1 MDIDKAFGK
10 LYEEVKIDEAKEFW
24 AIIDKAKG
32 GEVMAIS
39 SDEKGAKSSVKMSNF
54 SKHDYHFGKDPRTL
68 KIVKVAGSYK
78 QGEKMIG
85 TKLSFKEDVEKEAR
99 TYKDRADDDEKE
111 KKKKHFAFGGKKKSR
126 HGESGY
132 GKGEEVDRKFVEAFG
147 LDERKMT
154 DAEMAERE
162 EIVKKMKPKLQS
174 FKDRY
179 GDDAE
184 KVMYA
189 TATKQ
194 AMEEVE
200 IEEKKSATGYELY
213 HKTFSDAMQHAYAH
227 AKSKGFVVDP
237 KEIDDKVATGPK
249 KPSSGKTNRYSL
261 KAGRKKV
268 EIQVANLDNKRY
280 ELNMYIEAV
289 ELEEGKYRGY
299 DIKKQNRKGQH
310 PLIVPSLEIVGANM
324 KDIKRMIDAKI
335 KKNPK
340 LDIEEV
346 ELDEA
351 FSMRDGDKRVVDAFY
366 DKKTIKAHG
375 ASILTT
381 DGKTLTKTGMGGQDI
396 AKWVNGKIK
405 IVAVSDVKST
415 EQILR
420 YMKKSIPSGV
430 FEEVEI
436 DESTKEYAK
445 SLEKIAR
452 DRQISILS
460 KSDKTTLLKIAALL
474 DKEKKEDV
482 ELEEAF
488 SMGKGD
494 KRVVDAFYDQKEI
507 KAHGA
512 SILTTDGKTLTKRGM
527 GGQDIAKWVN
537 GKIKIVAVSD
547 VKSTEL
553 ILKYMKKSIPSG
565 VFEEIILESTKEYA
579 KSLEKIARD
588 RQISILSK
596 SDKATLLKIAEIL
609 AKEKKEE
616 VKIDEDQGDE
626 EHRELVQFKARWL
639 MKQALKSGKRQ
650 NQAWWNK
657 QARIA
662 GFERGADAV
671 KVLTTILDTQK
682 EDVELDE
689 AEIATS
695 IGSGGTAGLDLGLN
709 FKKKK
714 EDVKKAKALRKQMM
728 DESVQRTTFA
738 GKEVFIVDSET
749 YYNCRLGKKK
759 YGRYEKYVGNGKVG
773 QTIREYGLKYPR
785 RPIILQNG
793 ESGPMLFLKY
803 GRS

>member
-1 MDIDKAFGK
+1 MDIDKTFEE
-10 LYEEVKIDEAKEFW
+10 LYEGW
-24 AIIDKAKG
+24 
-32 GEVMAIS
+32 
-39 SDEKGAKSSVKMSNF
+39 
-54 SKHDYHFGKDPRTL
+54 
-68 KIVKVAGSYK
+68 
-78 QGEKMIG
+78 
-85 TKLSFKEDVEKEAR
+85 KLEKEAS
-99 TYKDRADDDEKE
+99 TYRDRERESKE

-132 GKGEEVDRKFVEAFG
+132 GKGEEVDRKFAEEFG

-154 DAEMAERE
+154 DGEKEERE
-162 EIVKKMKPKLQS
+162 EIVKKLKPKLQS

-179 GDDAE
+179 GDDAK

-194 AMEEVE
+194 AMEEFKLGEGWMKGKYKVTDGKTGKVLGTFNSGAKAQKYVDDIFQKGDYESLTVE
-200 IEEKKSATGYELY
+200 LDEEFELEEKKSATGYELY

-280 ELNMYIEAV
+280 ELNMYIEGV
-289 ELEEGKYRGY
+289 ILESTKEYAK
-299 DIKKQNRKGQH
+299 
-310 PLIVPSLEIVGANM
+310 SLE
-324 KDIKRMIDAKI
+324 KI
-335 KKNPK
+335 ARDRQISILSKSDKTTLLKIAALLDKEKKE
-340 LDIEEV
+340 DV

-430 FEEVEI
+430 FEE
-436 DESTKEYAK
+436 
-445 SLEKIAR
+445 
-452 DRQISILS
+452 
-460 KSDKTTLLKIAALL
+460 
-474 DKEKKEDV
+474 
-482 ELEEAF
+482 
-488 SMGKGD
+488 MG
-494 KRVVDAFYDQKEI
+494 
-507 KAHGA
+507 
-512 SILTTDGKTLTKRGM
+512 
-527 GGQDIAKWVN
+527 N
-537 GKIKIVAVSD
+537 VAPTAPD
-547 VKSTEL
+547 
-553 ILKYMKKSIPSG
+553 
-565 VFEEIILESTKEYA
+565 
-579 KSLEKIARD
+579 
-588 RQISILSK
+588 
-596 SDKATLLKIAEIL
+596 
-609 AKEKKEE
+609 
-616 VKIDEDQGDE
+616 
-626 EHRELVQFKARWL
+626 
-639 MKQALKSGKRQ
+639 
-650 NQAWWNK
+650 
-657 QARIA
+657 
-662 GFERGADAV
+662 
-671 KVLTTILDTQK
+671 
-682 EDVELDE
+682 
-689 AEIATS
+689 
-695 IGSGGTAGLDLGLN
+695 SGGIQYQEPVLGQ
-709 FKKKK
+709 KKKK
-714 EDVKKAKALRKQMM
+714 KKQTI
-728 DESVQRTTFA
+728 DEAVQRTTFA
-738 GKEVFIVDSET
+738 GKDVFIVDSET

-759 YGRYEKYVGNGKVG
+759 YGRYEKYVGNGEVG

>member
-24 AIIDKAKG
+24 AVIDKAKG

-85 TKLSFKEDVEKEAR
+85 TKLSFKEEIEKEAR
-99 TYKDRADDDEKE
+99 TYKDRTDDDEK

-179 GDDAE
+179 GDDAK

-289 ELEEGKYRGY
+289 EL
-299 DIKKQNRKGQH
+299 D
-310 PLIVPSLEIVGANM
+310 
-324 KDIKRMIDAKI
+324 
-335 KKNPK
+335 
-340 LDIEEV
+340 
-346 ELDEA
+346 
-351 FSMRDGDKRVVDAFY
+351 
-366 DKKTIKAHG
+366 
-375 ASILTT
+375 
-381 DGKTLTKTGMGGQDI
+381 
-396 AKWVNGKIK
+396 
-405 IVAVSDVKST
+405 
-415 EQILR
+415 
-420 YMKKSIPSGV
+420 
-430 FEEVEI
+430 
-436 DESTKEYAK
+436 
-445 SLEKIAR
+445 
-452 DRQISILS
+452 
-460 KSDKTTLLKIAALL
+460 
-474 DKEKKEDV
+474 
-482 ELEEAF
+482 EAF

-565 VFEEIILESTKEYA
+565 VFEEVVI
-579 KSLEKIARD
+579 
-588 RQISILSK
+588 
-596 SDKATLLKIAEIL
+596 
-609 AKEKKEE
+609 
-616 VKIDEDQGDE
+616 
-626 EHRELVQFKARWL
+626 
-639 MKQALKSGKRQ
+639 
-650 NQAWWNK
+650 
-657 QARIA
+657 
-662 GFERGADAV
+662 
-671 KVLTTILDTQK
+671 
-682 EDVELDE
+682 DE

-714 EDVKKAKALRKQMM
+714 EDVKKAKALRKQMVG
-728 DESVQRTTFA
+728 EEVQRTTFA
-738 GKEVFIVDSET
+738 GKDVFIVDSET

-759 YGRYEKYVGNGKVG
+759 YGRYEKYVGKGKVG

>member
-10 LYEEVKIDEAKEFW
+10 LYEEV
-24 AIIDKAKG
+24 
-32 GEVMAIS
+32 
-39 SDEKGAKSSVKMSNF
+39 
-54 SKHDYHFGKDPRTL
+54 
-68 KIVKVAGSYK
+68 
-78 QGEKMIG
+78 
-85 TKLSFKEDVEKEAR
+85 EKEAR
-99 TYKDRADDDEKE
+99 TYKDRTDDDEK

-179 GDDAE
+179 GDDA
-184 KVMYA
+184 KSVMYA

-289 ELEEGKYRGY
+289 ELEE
-299 DIKKQNRKGQH
+299 
-310 PLIVPSLEIVGANM
+310 
-324 KDIKRMIDAKI
+324 
-335 KKNPK
+335 
-340 LDIEEV
+340 
-346 ELDEA
+346 A
-351 FSMRDGDKRVVDAFY
+351 FSV
-366 DKKTIKAHG
+366 
-375 ASILTT
+375 
-381 DGKTLTKTGMGGQDI
+381 
-396 AKWVNGKIK
+396 
-405 IVAVSDVKST
+405 
-415 EQILR
+415 
-420 YMKKSIPSGV
+420 
-430 FEEVEI
+430 
-436 DESTKEYAK
+436 
-445 SLEKIAR
+445 
-452 DRQISILS
+452 
-460 KSDKTTLLKIAALL
+460 
-474 DKEKKEDV
+474 
-482 ELEEAF
+482 
-488 SMGKGD
+488 GKGD

-553 ILKYMKKSIPSG
+553 ILKYLKKSIPSG
-565 VFEEIILESTKEYA
+565 VFEEMVIESTKEYA

-596 SDKATLLKIAEIL
+596 SDKTTLLKIAAL
-609 AKEKKEE
+609 LDKEKTN
-616 VKIDEDQGDE
+616 D
-626 EHRELVQFKARWL
+626 
-639 MKQALKSGKRQ
+639 
-650 NQAWWNK
+650 
-657 QARIA
+657 
-662 GFERGADAV
+662 
-671 KVLTTILDTQK
+671 
-682 EDVELDE
+682 
-689 AEIATS
+689 
-695 IGSGGTAGLDLGLN
+695 
-709 FKKKK
+709 
-714 EDVKKAKALRKQMM
+714 
-728 DESVQRTTFA
+728 
-738 GKEVFIVDSET
+738 
-749 YYNCRLGKKK
+749 
-759 YGRYEKYVGNGKVG
+759 
-773 QTIREYGLKYPR
+773 
-785 RPIILQNG
+785 
-793 ESGPMLFLKY
+793 
-803 GRS
+803 

>member
-10 LYEEVKIDEAKEFW
+10 LYEEV
-24 AIIDKAKG
+24 
-32 GEVMAIS
+32 
-39 SDEKGAKSSVKMSNF
+39 
-54 SKHDYHFGKDPRTL
+54 
-68 KIVKVAGSYK
+68 
-78 QGEKMIG
+78 
-85 TKLSFKEDVEKEAR
+85 EKEAR
-99 TYKDRADDDEKE
+99 TYKDRTDDDEK

-179 GDDAE
+179 GDDAK

-289 ELEEGKYRGY
+289 ELEE
-299 DIKKQNRKGQH
+299 
-310 PLIVPSLEIVGANM
+310 
-324 KDIKRMIDAKI
+324 
-335 KKNPK
+335 
-340 LDIEEV
+340 
-346 ELDEA
+346 A
-351 FSMRDGDKRVVDAFY
+351 FSV
-366 DKKTIKAHG
+366 
-375 ASILTT
+375 
-381 DGKTLTKTGMGGQDI
+381 
-396 AKWVNGKIK
+396 
-405 IVAVSDVKST
+405 
-415 EQILR
+415 
-420 YMKKSIPSGV
+420 
-430 FEEVEI
+430 
-436 DESTKEYAK
+436 
-445 SLEKIAR
+445 
-452 DRQISILS
+452 
-460 KSDKTTLLKIAALL
+460 
-474 DKEKKEDV
+474 
-482 ELEEAF
+482 
-488 SMGKGD
+488 GKGD

-565 VFEEIILESTKEYA
+565 VFEEMVIESTKEYA
-579 KSLEKIARD
+579 KSLEKIAKDKQLKMLTRSERD
-588 RQISILSK
+588 N
-596 SDKATLLKIAEIL
+596 LLKIADLL
-609 AKEKKEE
+609 AKERKEE
-616 VKIDEDQGDE
+616 VEI
-626 EHRELVQFKARWL
+626 
-639 MKQALKSGKRQ
+639 
-650 NQAWWNK
+650 
-657 QARIA
+657 
-662 GFERGADAV
+662 
-671 KVLTTILDTQK
+671 
-682 EDVELDE
+682 DE

-695 IGSGGTAGLDLGLN
+695 ISSGGTAGLDLGLN

-714 EDVKKAKALRKQMM
+714 EDVKKAKALRKQMVG
-728 DESVQRTTFA
+728 EEVQRTTFA
-738 GKEVFIVDSET
+738 GKDVFIVDSET

-759 YGRYEKYVGNGKVG
+759 YGRYEKYVGNGEVG

>member
-85 TKLSFKEDVEKEAR
+85 TKLSFKEDIEKAF
-99 TYKDRADDDEKE
+99 KE
-111 KKKKHFAFGGKKKSR
+111 
-126 HGESGY
+126 
-132 GKGEEVDRKFVEAFG
+132 FVEEI
-147 LDERKMT
+147 DERKMT

-162 EIVKKMKPKLQS
+162 EIVKKMKPKMQS

-179 GDDAE
+179 GDDAK

-194 AMEEVE
+194 AMEEVELDEGGHTDVASAKNQVKVAKSALQKMEMELNKLPEEGTLPSWWTNKVAIAVDKLDGMADYLDTQVEEIE

-227 AKSKGFVVDP
+227 AKSKGFIVDP

-289 ELEEGKYRGY
+289 EL
-299 DIKKQNRKGQH
+299 D
-310 PLIVPSLEIVGANM
+310 
-324 KDIKRMIDAKI
+324 
-335 KKNPK
+335 
-340 LDIEEV
+340 
-346 ELDEA
+346 
-351 FSMRDGDKRVVDAFY
+351 
-366 DKKTIKAHG
+366 
-375 ASILTT
+375 
-381 DGKTLTKTGMGGQDI
+381 
-396 AKWVNGKIK
+396 
-405 IVAVSDVKST
+405 
-415 EQILR
+415 
-420 YMKKSIPSGV
+420 
-430 FEEVEI
+430 
-436 DESTKEYAK
+436 
-445 SLEKIAR
+445 
-452 DRQISILS
+452 
-460 KSDKTTLLKIAALL
+460 
-474 DKEKKEDV
+474 
-482 ELEEAF
+482 EAF

-565 VFEEIILESTKEYA
+565 VFEEMGNVAPTA
-579 KSLEKIARD
+579 PD
-588 RQISILSK
+588 
-596 SDKATLLKIAEIL
+596 
-609 AKEKKEE
+609 
-616 VKIDEDQGDE
+616 
-626 EHRELVQFKARWL
+626 
-639 MKQALKSGKRQ
+639 
-650 NQAWWNK
+650 
-657 QARIA
+657 
-662 GFERGADAV
+662 
-671 KVLTTILDTQK
+671 
-682 EDVELDE
+682 
-689 AEIATS
+689 
-695 IGSGGTAGLDLGLN
+695 SGGIQYQAPVLGQ
-709 FKKKK
+709 KKKK
-714 EDVKKAKALRKQMM
+714 KKQTI
-728 DESVQRTTFA
+728 DEAVQRTTFA
-738 GKEVFIVDSET
+738 GKDVFIVDSET

-759 YGRYEKYVGNGKVG
+759 YGRYEKYVGNGEVG

>member
-10 LYEEVKIDEAKEFW
+10 LYEEV
-24 AIIDKAKG
+24 
-32 GEVMAIS
+32 
-39 SDEKGAKSSVKMSNF
+39 
-54 SKHDYHFGKDPRTL
+54 
-68 KIVKVAGSYK
+68 
-78 QGEKMIG
+78 
-85 TKLSFKEDVEKEAR
+85 EKEAR
-99 TYKDRADDDEKE
+99 TYKDRTDDDEK

-179 GDDAE
+179 GDDA
-184 KVMYA
+184 KSVMYA

-194 AMEEVE
+194 AMEEVK

-289 ELEEGKYRGY
+289 ELEE
-299 DIKKQNRKGQH
+299 
-310 PLIVPSLEIVGANM
+310 
-324 KDIKRMIDAKI
+324 
-335 KKNPK
+335 
-340 LDIEEV
+340 
-346 ELDEA
+346 A
-351 FSMRDGDKRVVDAFY
+351 FSV
-366 DKKTIKAHG
+366 
-375 ASILTT
+375 
-381 DGKTLTKTGMGGQDI
+381 
-396 AKWVNGKIK
+396 
-405 IVAVSDVKST
+405 
-415 EQILR
+415 
-420 YMKKSIPSGV
+420 
-430 FEEVEI
+430 
-436 DESTKEYAK
+436 
-445 SLEKIAR
+445 
-452 DRQISILS
+452 
-460 KSDKTTLLKIAALL
+460 
-474 DKEKKEDV
+474 
-482 ELEEAF
+482 
-488 SMGKGD
+488 GKGD

-565 VFEEIILESTKEYA
+565 VFEEMGNVAPTA
-579 KSLEKIARD
+579 PD
-588 RQISILSK
+588 
-596 SDKATLLKIAEIL
+596 
-609 AKEKKEE
+609 
-616 VKIDEDQGDE
+616 
-626 EHRELVQFKARWL
+626 
-639 MKQALKSGKRQ
+639 
-650 NQAWWNK
+650 
-657 QARIA
+657 
-662 GFERGADAV
+662 
-671 KVLTTILDTQK
+671 
-682 EDVELDE
+682 
-689 AEIATS
+689 
-695 IGSGGTAGLDLGLN
+695 SGGIQYQAPVLGQ
-709 FKKKK
+709 KKKK
-714 EDVKKAKALRKQMM
+714 KKQTIGEA
-728 DESVQRTTFA
+728 VQRTTFA
-738 GKEVFIVDSET
+738 GKDVFIVDSDT

-759 YGRYEKYVGNGKVG
+759 YGRYEKYVGDGEVG

-793 ESGPMLFLKY
+793 ESGPMLYLKY

>member
-10 LYEEVKIDEAKEFW
+10 LYEEV
-24 AIIDKAKG
+24 
-32 GEVMAIS
+32 
-39 SDEKGAKSSVKMSNF
+39 
-54 SKHDYHFGKDPRTL
+54 
-68 KIVKVAGSYK
+68 
-78 QGEKMIG
+78 
-85 TKLSFKEDVEKEAR
+85 EKEAR
-99 TYKDRADDDEKE
+99 TYKDRTDDDEK

-179 GDDAE
+179 GDDA
-184 KVMYA
+184 KSVMYA

-194 AMEEVE
+194 AMEEVK

-280 ELNMYIEAV
+280 ELNMYIEGV
-289 ELEEGKYRGY
+289 DLGEGKSDKEHSALVATKAKLLMKQALKSG
-299 DIKKQNRKGQH
+299 KKQSQDWWNKQ
-310 PLIVPSLEIVGANM
+310 
-324 KDIKRMIDAKI
+324 AK
-335 KKNPK
+335 
-340 LDIEEV
+340 LAD
-346 ELDEA
+346 L
-351 FSMRDGDKRVVDAFY
+351 G
-366 DKKTIKAHG
+366 
-375 ASILTT
+375 
-381 DGKTLTKTGMGGQDI
+381 
-396 AKWVNGKIK
+396 
-405 IVAVSDVKST
+405 
-415 EQILR
+415 
-420 YMKKSIPSGV
+420 
-430 FEEVEI
+430 
-436 DESTKEYAK
+436 ESTKEYAK

-474 DKEKKEDV
+474 DKEKKEEV
-482 ELEEAF
+482 ELDEAF

-565 VFEEIILESTKEYA
+565 VFEEMGNVAPTA
-579 KSLEKIARD
+579 PD
-588 RQISILSK
+588 
-596 SDKATLLKIAEIL
+596 
-609 AKEKKEE
+609 
-616 VKIDEDQGDE
+616 
-626 EHRELVQFKARWL
+626 
-639 MKQALKSGKRQ
+639 
-650 NQAWWNK
+650 
-657 QARIA
+657 
-662 GFERGADAV
+662 
-671 KVLTTILDTQK
+671 
-682 EDVELDE
+682 
-689 AEIATS
+689 
-695 IGSGGTAGLDLGLN
+695 SGGIQYQAPVLGQ
-709 FKKKK
+709 KKKK
-714 EDVKKAKALRKQMM
+714 KKQTIG
-728 DESVQRTTFA
+728 EEVQRTTFA
-738 GKEVFIVDSET
+738 GKDVFIVDSDT

-759 YGRYEKYVGNGKVG
+759 YGRYEKYVGDGEVG

-793 ESGPMLFLKY
+793 ESGPMLYLKY

>member
-1 MDIDKAFGK
+1 MD
-10 LYEEVKIDEAKEFW
+10 KEF
-24 AIIDKAKG
+24 AEA
-32 GEVMAIS
+32 
-39 SDEKGAKSSVKMSNF
+39 
-54 SKHDYHFGKDPRTL
+54 
-68 KIVKVAGSYK
+68 
-78 QGEKMIG
+78 
-85 TKLSFKEDVEKEAR
+85 FKEEIEKEAR
-99 TYKDRADDDEKE
+99 TYKDRTDDDEK

-132 GKGEEVDRKFVEAFG
+132 GKGEEVDREFAEAFKEEIE
-147 LDERKMT
+147 LEERKMT

-162 EIVKKMKPKLQS
+162 EIVKKLKPKLQS

-179 GDDAE
+179 GDDAK

-289 ELEEGKYRGY
+289 ELEE
-299 DIKKQNRKGQH
+299 
-310 PLIVPSLEIVGANM
+310 
-324 KDIKRMIDAKI
+324 
-335 KKNPK
+335 
-340 LDIEEV
+340 
-346 ELDEA
+346 A
-351 FSMRDGDKRVVDAFY
+351 FSV
-366 DKKTIKAHG
+366 
-375 ASILTT
+375 
-381 DGKTLTKTGMGGQDI
+381 
-396 AKWVNGKIK
+396 
-405 IVAVSDVKST
+405 
-415 EQILR
+415 
-420 YMKKSIPSGV
+420 
-430 FEEVEI
+430 
-436 DESTKEYAK
+436 
-445 SLEKIAR
+445 
-452 DRQISILS
+452 
-460 KSDKTTLLKIAALL
+460 
-474 DKEKKEDV
+474 
-482 ELEEAF
+482 
-488 SMGKGD
+488 GKGD

-565 VFEEIILESTKEYA
+565 VFEEMGNVAPTA
-579 KSLEKIARD
+579 PD
-588 RQISILSK
+588 
-596 SDKATLLKIAEIL
+596 
-609 AKEKKEE
+609 
-616 VKIDEDQGDE
+616 
-626 EHRELVQFKARWL
+626 
-639 MKQALKSGKRQ
+639 
-650 NQAWWNK
+650 
-657 QARIA
+657 
-662 GFERGADAV
+662 
-671 KVLTTILDTQK
+671 
-682 EDVELDE
+682 
-689 AEIATS
+689 
-695 IGSGGTAGLDLGLN
+695 SGGIQYQAPVLGQ
-709 FKKKK
+709 KKKK
-714 EDVKKAKALRKQMM
+714 KKQTIG
-728 DESVQRTTFA
+728 EEVQRTTFA
-738 GKEVFIVDSET
+738 GKDVFIVDSET

-759 YGRYEKYVGNGKVG
+759 YGRYEKYVGNGEVG

>member
-85 TKLSFKEDVEKEAR
+85 TKLSFKEDIEKEAR

-162 EIVKKMKPKLQS
+162 EIVKKMKPKMQS

-179 GDDAE
+179 GDDAK

-280 ELNMYIEAV
+280 ELNMYIEGV

-324 KDIKRMIDAKI
+324 KDIKRMIDTKI

-351 FSMRDGDKRVVDAFY
+351 FSM
-366 DKKTIKAHG
+366 
-375 ASILTT
+375 
-381 DGKTLTKTGMGGQDI
+381 
-396 AKWVNGKIK
+396 
-405 IVAVSDVKST
+405 
-415 EQILR
+415 
-420 YMKKSIPSGV
+420 
-430 FEEVEI
+430 
-436 DESTKEYAK
+436 
-445 SLEKIAR
+445 
-452 DRQISILS
+452 S
-460 KSDKTTLLKIAALL
+460 K
-474 DKEKKEDV
+474 
-482 ELEEAF
+482 
-488 SMGKGD
+488 GN
-494 KRVVDAFYDQKEI
+494 KRVVDAFYDQKTI
-507 KAHGA
+507 KAHGD

-527 GGQDIAKWVN
+527 GGQDIAKWVK

-565 VFEEIILESTKEYA
+565 VFEEIVLESTKEYA
-579 KSLEKIARD
+579 KSLEKIAGD
-588 RQISILSK
+588 RQLKMLTK
-596 SDKATLLKIAEIL
+596 SERENLLKIADLL
-609 AKEKKEE
+609 AKERKEE
-616 VKIDEDQGDE
+616 VEI
-626 EHRELVQFKARWL
+626 
-639 MKQALKSGKRQ
+639 
-650 NQAWWNK
+650 
-657 QARIA
+657 
-662 GFERGADAV
+662 
-671 KVLTTILDTQK
+671 
-682 EDVELDE
+682 DE

-714 EDVKKAKALRKQMM
+714 EDVKKAKALRKQMVG
-728 DESVQRTTFA
+728 EEVQRTTFA
-738 GKEVFIVDSET
+738 GKDVFIVDSET

-759 YGRYEKYVGNGKVG
+759 YGRYEKYVGNGEVG
-773 QTIREYGLKYPR
+773 QTIREYGLKHPK

>member
-1 MDIDKAFGK
+1 MD
-10 LYEEVKIDEAKEFW
+10 KEF
-24 AIIDKAKG
+24 AEA
-32 GEVMAIS
+32 
-39 SDEKGAKSSVKMSNF
+39 
-54 SKHDYHFGKDPRTL
+54 
-68 KIVKVAGSYK
+68 
-78 QGEKMIG
+78 
-85 TKLSFKEDVEKEAR
+85 FKEEIEKEAS
-99 TYKDRADDDEKE
+99 TYTDKARDEKE

-132 GKGEEVDRKFVEAFG
+132 GKGEEVDREFAEAFKEEIE
-147 LDERKMT
+147 LEERKMT

-162 EIVKKMKPKLQS
+162 EIVKKLKPKLQS

-179 GDDAE
+179 GDDAK

-280 ELNMYIEAV
+280 ELNMYIE
-289 ELEEGKYRGY
+289 G
-299 DIKKQNRKGQH
+299 
-310 PLIVPSLEIVGANM
+310 
-324 KDIKRMIDAKI
+324 
-335 KKNPK
+335 
-340 LDIEEV
+340 
-346 ELDEA
+346 
-351 FSMRDGDKRVVDAFY
+351 VV
-366 DKKTIKAHG
+366 
-375 ASILTT
+375 
-381 DGKTLTKTGMGGQDI
+381 
-396 AKWVNGKIK
+396 
-405 IVAVSDVKST
+405 
-415 EQILR
+415 
-420 YMKKSIPSGV
+420 
-430 FEEVEI
+430 
-436 DESTKEYAK
+436 
-445 SLEKIAR
+445 
-452 DRQISILS
+452 
-460 KSDKTTLLKIAALL
+460 
-474 DKEKKEDV
+474 
-482 ELEEAF
+482 
-488 SMGKGD
+488 
-494 KRVVDAFYDQKEI
+494 
-507 KAHGA
+507 
-512 SILTTDGKTLTKRGM
+512 
-527 GGQDIAKWVN
+527 
-537 GKIKIVAVSD
+537 
-547 VKSTEL
+547 
-553 ILKYMKKSIPSG
+553 
-565 VFEEIILESTKEYA
+565 LESTKEYA

-695 IGSGGTAGLDLGLN
+695 IGSGGTAGLDMGLTY
-709 FKKKK
+709 KKKK

-728 DESVQRTTFA
+728 GESVQRTTFA

-749 YYNCRLGKKK
+749 YYNCRLGNKK
-759 YGRYEKYVGNGKVG
+759 YGRYEKYVGNG
-773 QTIREYGLKYPR
+773 I
-785 RPIILQNG
+785 
-793 ESGPMLFLKY
+793 
-803 GRS
+803 